1 MERSRGMKALAPALA
16 LAVLAAVPLATA
28 VPGSAAPGRVAAAT
42 SDTTVQHT
50 IGDPDR
56 DNVLDRTPGEDH
68 VVREE
73 LAPARPD
80 RADRRTPLLYFG
92 QLTDFQLADEES
104 PARVEFVDALGPP
117 LTSAYRPQ
125 EGLGPHVVDAMV
137 RQVRAV
143 ESPVTGR
150 TLDLVMTTGD
160 NADSTQ
166 CNETRWVIGL
176 LDGRATRDATAAGPT
191 GPVRHCA
198 PQDLIGDGPQID
210 PDSGLEGTC
219 EPADGTAYDG
229 VRGGGTYYE
238 PDESP
243 GAAAG
248 QDVVDGPG
256 YSPNASENT
265 REAGR
270 SNAVRDYPG
279 LFEEMNRPFDATG
292 LGVPWYAVF
301 GNHDGLVQGNQPRNP
316 AFDAVAQGC
325 VKVTALPPAAEATAR
340 ALLAGGL
347 TAAER
352 DQLLQTLHSAM
363 VDVASHPAQFPGLVD
378 DVPRDPRRHLLTKPE
393 YIAQH
398 FLTAGAPAGHGF
410 GAHNLETGQGN
421 YAFSP
426 AEGVRLVALDSV
438 AENGGD
444 GGNVDDE
451 QFRWL
456 HGQLSRA
463 EERREVVVV
472 FAHHTLRTMD
482 QPPVSPFP
490 PGDQGGNASTAVHF
504 GLGPPETAG
513 EPAACQLEGASA
525 APTPDETLRC
535 LFLRH
540 PGVVAYVAG
549 HEHENRVVPYE
560 GGAPARHG
568 FWEITTAAHIDW
580 PQQSRVIDLVD
591 NHDGTLSLV
600 ATLVDHGAPP
610 RPGGPGSAELA
621 SIARELAY
629 NDPDAHNGE
638 DAQPDARGG
647 RGDRNVELLVQD
659 PYG

>member
-1 MERSRGMKALAPALA
+1 MKALAPALA
-16 LAVLAAVPLATA
+16 LAVLAAVPVATALPGNA
-28 VPGSAAPGRVAAAT
+28 VPGRAAPAAPG
-42 SDTTVQHT
+42 TTVQHT

-56 DNVLDRTPGEDH
+56 DNVLDRTPGEEH

-73 LAPARPD
+73 LAAARPD
-80 RADRRTPLLYFG
+80 RADRRGPLLFFG

-104 PARVEFVDALGPP
+104 PSRVEFVDALGPP
-117 LTSAYRPQ
+117 VTSAYRPQ

-137 RQVRAV
+137 RRVRAV

-176 LDGRATRDATAAGPT
+176 LDGRATRDTTAAGPT
-191 GPVRHCA
+191 GPVHHCA
-198 PQDLIGDGPQID
+198 PHDLLGDGPQID
-210 PDSGLEGTC
+210 PDSGVEGTC
-219 EPADGTAYDG
+219 EPADGRRYDG
-229 VRGGGTYYE
+229 VRGHGTYYE

-243 GAAAG
+243 GAAHDPDG
-248 QDVVDGPG
+248 NTVDGPG
-256 YSPNASENT
+256 YSPDEAENT

-270 SNAVRDYPG
+270 SNAVRDFPG
-279 LFEEMNRPFDATG
+279 LFEEMNRPFDAAG

-316 AFDAVAQGC
+316 AFDAIAQGC
-325 VKVTALPPAAEATAR
+325 VKVTALPPPAEDTAR

-352 DQLLQTLHSAM
+352 DELLRSLHAVM
-363 VDVASHPAQFPGLVD
+363 VDVATHPAQFPGLVD

-398 FLTAGAPAGHGF
+398 FLTAGAPSGHGF
-410 GAHNLETGQGN
+410 RAHNLETGQGN
-421 YAFSP
+421 YAVSP
-426 AEGVRLVALDSV
+426 APGVRLVALDSV

-444 GGNVDDE
+444 GGNIDDE

-456 HGQLSRA
+456 HGQLSQA
-463 EERREVVVV
+463 EARREVVIV

-482 QPPVSPFP
+482 QSPASPFP
-490 PGDQGGNASTAVHF
+490 PGDQGGNSSPLVHF
-504 GLGPPETAG
+504 GLGPPEVAEGQAG
-513 EPAACQLEGASA
+513 CLLEGASA
-525 APTPDETLRC
+525 EPMPDETLRC

-540 PGVVAYVAG
+540 PSVVAYVAG

-568 FWEITTAAHIDW
+568 FWEIATAAHIDW

-591 NHDGTLSLV
+591 NRDGTLSLV
-600 ATLVDHGAPP
+600 ATLVDHAAPP
-610 RPGGPGSAELA
+610 RPGGPGSGELA

-638 DAQPDARGG
+638 DGLPDARGG
-647 RGDRNVELLVQD
+647 RDDRNVELLVPD